1 MSRRTWPE
9 YLDDAATHLEA
20 SRAAIAEG
28 RSVPPSPV
36 RPVDP
41 IPPELCDRAQA
52 LGLGYDIL
60 ATEVVTRM
68 SELQRP
74 RPIPSPW
81 TLSEARFVDRYA

>member
-60 ATEVVTRM
+60 G
-68 SELQRP
+68 
-74 RPIPSPW
+74 PW